1 MRALAFLSA
10 IMLLLAV
17 ADAQVDHRKPMP
29 PIVGPQLIAQQGKT
43 ETPLSITKADLR
55 IVIDGYLA
63 ETTTTL
69 TFSNPNDRV
78 LEGDL
83 RFPLPEGATV
93 SGFGLDVNGQ
103 LVDGVPVEKH
113 EARIT
118 YETELRKG
126 IDPGLMEHVA
136 GDNYRTR
143 IYPIPARGTRTVR
156 VQYVSELFA
165 TPDGLNYLLPL
176 QWGQSV
182 GEMNLKVEVLGTPGE
197 PKLTGPADMQAAKA
211 DGRTVYQRTYRD
223 VQFKGDLRVAI
234 PGLPRQRVSV
244 EKRIA
249 EAGVQH
255 YFLVSDLPASDAVD
269 VDRASPRAIAILWDA
284 SLSRAAADK
293 DRELKLL
300 AGFLKQCNGTQVEV
314 IRFSNAAEPP
324 RSFKINGADD
334 GGLIAYLKETSYD
347 GATDLSK
354 LAMPQGAEYAL
365 LFSDGN
371 GNLGPAMPEKLPVPV
386 YTISSDSR
394 ANHAILAAIGERS
407 GGAYA
412 NLTRMDDAQA
422 IALLG
427 HQPYALL
434 SVKVDEGEV
443 NIVPSHPQPAIGR
456 VVVAGKLAS
465 PAAKLT
471 LNYGHGTRIT
481 SSATVVL
488 SQAGAAEGSLV
499 PRAWAQ
505 RRIAELAVEEQKN
518 HDAILALGREFGVVT
533 PNTSLLVL
541 ETLEQYLQYKIT
553 PPKTREEMYV
563 AYQKKIGEQK
573 QQEQKQAADKIER
586 VAKMWNERVAWWEK
600 AYKYPD
606 NFKYVAP
613 PEAKPEGL
621 TRGGGGGGGAWAA
634 NGVHPTPDRA
644 PAPAPGI
651 HPPDTAAPT
660 TPAQAEARRDEL
672 RANDPHPTGGEA
684 DGVQAYVSD
693 LQAVGAS
700 ASHARNSLG
709 FDGAKGGRET
719 TATISI
725 KPWNPETPYLI
736 KLRLAKPE
744 DAYSVYLKERVAS
757 ASPAFYLDCANFF
770 IEKNQRDIGIRILT
784 NIAELELD
792 SPALLRVAA
801 YRLAQVGEYSLAIDL
816 FEKVLRLRPEEP
828 QSHRDLALAL
838 IARAEGPQKEGSTL
852 VADYT
857 RALEL
862 LNHVVMH
869 TYDRFPEIETIA
881 LMEANRVWS
890 RMQQIPLGGQLPPNP
905 IDKRLVKLLDC
916 EVRIVLTWDADLTDL
931 DLWVT
936 EPSGELCMY
945 DHNRTTI
952 GGRLSNDFTQGYGPE
967 EYCLR
972 KAMKGQYKIQANFYG
987 SRQQSLS
994 GPATLQAEVIT
1005 NFGRP
1010 NEKRQAI
1017 TLRLEKA
1024 KDVVDVGTIVIE

>member
-1 MRALAFLSA
+1 MRTLAFLSA
-10 IMLLLAV
+10 ITLLLSISNAQV
-17 ADAQVDHRKPMP
+17 ADRRKPVP
-29 PIVGPQLIAQQGKT
+29 PVIGPQLIAQQDKT
-43 ETPLSITKADLR
+43 ETPLSITRADLR
-55 IVIDGYLA
+55 VVIDGYLA

-78 LEGDL
+78 LEGEL

-93 SGFGLDVNGQ
+93 SGFALDVGGQ

-118 YETELRKG
+118 YEKELRKG
-126 IDPGLMEHVA
+126 VDPGLMEHVA
-136 GDNYRTR
+136 GNNYRTR

-156 VQYVSELFA
+156 VQYVSELFD

-182 GEMNLKVEVLGTPGE
+182 GEMNLKVELLGTPGQ
-197 PKLTGPADMQAAKA
+197 PRLSGVADLESSKT
-211 DGRTVYQRTYRD
+211 DGRMIYERAYRD
-223 VQFKGDLRVAI
+223 VQFKDDLRVAI
-234 PGLPRQRVSV
+234 PGLPRQQVSV

-249 EAGVQH
+249 EAGLQH
-255 YFLVSDLPASDAVD
+255 YFLVSDLPAPDAVD
-269 VDRASPRAIAILWDA
+269 IDRANPRSITILWDS
-284 SLSRAAADK
+284 SLSRAGADK

-300 AGFLKQCNGTQVEV
+300 AGFLKQCNGTQVDV
-314 IRFSNAAEPP
+314 TRFSNSAEPP
-324 RSFKINGADD
+324 RSFKIKGDGDD
-334 GGLIAYLKETSYD
+334 GLIQFLKATTYD

-354 LAMPQGAEYAL
+354 LPIPPGVEYAL

-371 GNLGPAMPEKLPVPV
+371 GNLGPAMPAKLPVPV

-412 NLTRMDDAQA
+412 NLTRMDDPQA
-422 IALLG
+422 LTLIG
-427 HQPYALL
+427 RQPYALL

-443 NIVPSHPQPAIGR
+443 SDIVPSHPQPVIGR
-456 VVVAGKLAS
+456 VVIAGKLAS
-465 PAAKLT
+465 PTAKLT
-471 LNYGHGTRIT
+471 LNYGHGNRI
-481 SSATVVL
+481 SSSTKVVL
-488 SQAGAAEGSLV
+488 TQTGAAEGSLV

-541 ETLEQYLQYKIT
+541 ETLDQYLQYKIV
-553 PPKTREEMYV
+553 PPKTREAMYA
-563 AYQKKIGEQK
+563 AYQKRIGEQK
-573 QQEQKQAADKIER
+573 QQEQKQAADKIEQ

-600 AYKYPD
+600 GYTYAD

-613 PEAKPEGL
+613 PAAKDGTVPVYARRSPLVNETGVD
-621 TRGGGGGGGAWAA
+621 RGRVASAD
-634 NGVHPTPDRA
+634 TA

-651 HPPDTAAPT
+651 HPADTTPRPATPVPDRTAA
-660 TPAQAEARRDEL
+660 AER
-672 RANDPHPTGGEA
+672 
-684 DGVQAYVSD
+684 
-693 LQAVGAS
+693 
-700 ASHARNSLG
+700 
-709 FDGAKGGRET
+709 GGRNNDHPVT
-719 TATISI
+719 TDALVTDIVNLNSNGLLKDGKGDDKEDSGATISI

-744 DAYSVYLKERVAS
+744 DAYSVYLKERATS

-770 IEKNQRDIGIRILT
+770 IEKNQRDLGIRILT

-801 YRLAQVGEYSLAIDL
+801 YRLAQIGEYNIAIDL

-838 IARAEGPQKEGSTL
+838 VARAEGPQKEGST
-852 VADYT
+852 VVSDYF
-857 RALEL
+857 RALDL
-862 LNHVVMH
+862 LNHVVMR

-890 RMQQIPLGGQLPPNP
+890 RTQQIPLGGQLPPNP

-916 EVRIVLTWDADLTDL
+916 EARIVLTWDSDLTDM

-945 DHNRTTI
+945 SHNRTTI

-967 EYCLR
+967 EYCIR
-972 KAMKGQYKIQANFYG
+972 KAMKGQYKIQANFFG

-994 GPATLQAEVIT
+994 GPTTLQAEVIT

-1010 NEKRQAI
+1010 NETRQAL

-1024 KDVVDVGTIVIE
+1024 KDVVDVGTITIE

>member
-1 MRALAFLSA
+1 MRTLAFLSA
-10 IMLLLAV
+10 MTLLLAV
-17 ADAQVDHRKPMP
+17 ADAQVERRKPLLP
-29 PIVGPQLIAQQGKT
+29 PLGPQLIAQQGKT

-78 LEGDL
+78 LEGEL

-113 EARIT
+113 QARIT

-126 IDPGLMEHVA
+126 VDPGLMEHVA
-136 GDNYRTR
+136 GNNYRTR
-143 IYPIPARGTRTVR
+143 IYPIPAHGTRTVR

-176 QWGQSV
+176 QWGQSI
-182 GEMNLKVEVLGTPGE
+182 GEMNLKVEVLGSPE
-197 PKLTGPADMQAAKA
+197 PKLTGATDMQATKA
-211 DGRTVYQRTYRD
+211 DGRTIYQRAYRD
-223 VQFKGDLRVAI
+223 VQFKDDLRVAI
-234 PGLPRQRVSV
+234 PGLPRQQVSV

-249 EAGVQH
+249 EAGLQH
-255 YFLVSDLPASDAVD
+255 YFLVSDLPNPDAVD
-269 VDRASPRAIAILWDA
+269 IDRASPRSIAILWDA
-284 SLSRAAADK
+284 SLSRAGADK

-300 AGFLKQCNGTQVEV
+300 AAFLKQCNGTQIEV
-314 IRFSNAAEPP
+314 VRFSNSAEKP
-324 RSFKINGADD
+324 RSFKINAADD
-334 GGLIAYLKETSYD
+334 GGLIQFLKDTAYD
-347 GATDLSK
+347 GATDLAS
-354 LAMPQGAEYAL
+354 LVIPQGVEYAL

-371 GNLGPAMPEKLPVPV
+371 GNLGPAMPATLPVPV
-386 YTISSDSR
+386 YAISSDSR
-394 ANHAILAAIGERS
+394 ANHAILSAIGERS

-422 IALLG
+422 LALLG
-427 HQPYALL
+427 RQPYALL
-434 SVKVDEGEV
+434 SVKVDEGNV
-443 NIVPSHPQPAIGR
+443 TDLVPSHPQPAIGR
-456 VVVAGKLAS
+456 VVIAGKLTS
-465 PAAKLT
+465 PTAKLT
-471 LNYGHGTRIT
+471 LNYGHGTRIA
-481 SSATVVL
+481 SSTTVAL
-488 SQAGAAEGSLV
+488 TQAGAAEGSLV

-518 HDAILALGREFGVVT
+518 HDAILALAREFGVVT

-553 PPKTREEMYV
+553 PPKTREEMY
-563 AYQKKIGEQK
+563 ATYQKRIGEQK
-573 QQEQKQAADKIER
+573 KQEQKQAADKIEQ

-600 AYKYPD
+600 SYTYPA
-606 NFKYVAP
+606 NFKYIAP
-613 PEAKPEGL
+613 PAAKDSPAPLGAVSG
-621 TRGGGGGGGAWAA
+621 RGGFGGGAAAA
-634 NGVHPTPDRA
+634 NGGNHPTPVETA
-644 PAPAPGI
+644 APAPGI
-651 HPPDTAAPT
+651 HPADPARPS
-660 TPAQAEARRDEL
+660 TPAASNTTLYRLSSGVTRNGAAASDSLALPDAQK
-672 RANDPHPTGGEA
+672 
-684 DGVQAYVSD
+684 DGKESD
-693 LQAVGAS
+693 TV
-700 ASHARNSLG
+700 
-709 FDGAKGGRET
+709 

-736 KLRLAKPE
+736 KLRLAKPR
-744 DAYSVYLKERVAS
+744 DAYNVYLKERAGS

-801 YRLAQVGEYSLAIDL
+801 YRLVQIGEYDLAIDL

-838 IARAEGPQKEGSTL
+838 IARSDKASLNSAVPTIDDE
-852 VADYT
+852 
-857 RALEL
+857 RALSL
-862 LNHVVMH
+862 LHHVVMH
-869 TYDRFPEIETIA
+869 DYDRFPGIEVIA
-881 LMEANRVWS
+881 LMEANRLLS
-890 RMQQIPLGGQLPPNP
+890 KMPPQTGANP
-905 IDKRLVKLLDC
+905 FDKRLVKLLDC
-916 EVRIVLTWDADLTDL
+916 EARIVLTWDSDLTDM

-945 DHNRTTI
+945 NHNRTTI
-952 GGRLSNDFTQGYGPE
+952 GGMISNDFTQGYGPE
-967 EYCLR
+967 EYCIR

-994 GPATLQAEVIT
+994 GPTTLQAEIIT

-1024 KDVVDVGTIVIE
+1024 KDVVDVGTITIE